1 MTLHLF
7 SFSHTCR
14 FTSWTREEGGSSQLR
29 SSCPFLP
36 PSLGDRQTLHRRSLS
51 SALTGV
57 ATQGGGGSGALC
69 SLRASRLCPDR
80 FRAHGSAPR
89 GRQPAGGAVLPAP
102 SAREDRCLPWSRSL
116 LRAPT
121 LPGKSAPAG
130 LQLQG
135 SFLPGSRTELQRATH
150 QGSGSSNHCTSV
162 EGRETPPPLQA
173 WSRLNTC
180 QPSQEFALHLHWDGG

>member
-7 SFSHTCR
+7 SFPHTR
-14 FTSWTREEGGSSQLR
+14 HFTSWTREEGGSSQLR

-36 PSLGDRQTLHRRSLS
+36 PSPGERQTLHRRSLS

-57 ATQGGGGSGALC
+57 ATQGGGGSRVLC
-69 SLRASRLCPDR
+69 SLRAIRLCPDR
-80 FRAHGSAPR
+80 CCAHGSAPR

-121 LPGKSAPAG
+121 LPGKSVPAG

-135 SFLPGSRTELQRATH
+135 SFLPGSR
-150 QGSGSSNHCTSV
+150 GSGSSNHSASV
-162 EGRETPPPLQA
+162 EGRDPPPPGLVPLEHLSA
-173 WSRLNTC
+173 IPAVRTESPLGRRPSRN
-180 QPSQEFALHLHWDGG
+180 